1 MNRFSR
7 IGNRLGIDIG
17 SSQVRIY
24 TGEKIILEEASCA
37 AVDNVNGMVLGYG
50 TDALVRSHSYRERC
64 HLEWAVH
71 NGVMSDYNITKGMLR
86 YFINKAVRHAVSRP
100 HVMASVSCE
109 LSSVVRHALVDAL
122 MHGGAQKVSLISS
135 PAAAAIGGGVVLDLP
150 EAVLSVVIGRD
161 VTDVGI
167 YCCGGKV
174 YEKSVAFGGHN
185 IDEEIYRFLQE
196 DYNILVGMEQAE
208 RLKREWISVVHTG
221 ENRTFTVR
229 GRRMSDGVEIIIE
242 LAEHHL
248 LPLMQRILLP
258 VSRLIKNVLQKATPE
273 IAEDLMKNGM
283 VLSGGTARL
292 PGLSDWI
299 SAQIG
304 IPVFVSDKPDC
315 VVAKGCYLALSHIRE
330 LPLLV
335 EAGEKYYGGIS

>member
-1 MNRFSR
+1 M
-7 IGNRLGIDIG
+7 
-17 SSQVRIY
+17 
-24 TGEKIILEEASCA
+24 K
-37 AVDNVNGMVLGYG
+37 
-50 TDALVRSHSYRERC
+50 
-64 HLEWAVH
+64 
-71 NGVMSDYNITKGMLR
+71 
-86 YFINKAVRHAVSRP
+86 
-100 HVMASVSCE
+100 
-109 LSSVVRHALVDAL
+109 
-122 MHGGAQKVSLISS
+122 
-135 PAAAAIGGGVVLDLP
+135 
-150 EAVLSVVIGRD
+150 
-161 VTDVGI
+161 
-167 YCCGGKV
+167 
-174 YEKSVAFGGHN
+174 KSVAFGGHN

-208 RLKREWISVVHTG
+208 RLKQEWISVVHTG

-283 VLSGGTARL
+283 VLSGGTAQL

-315 VVAKGCYLALSHIRE
+315 VVAKGCYLALSHMRE